1 MRRDASRCV
10 ASPTSIF
17 GASPPLRRARGK
29 RARNNERA
37 TSFDAAVTA
46 PRVDDRL
53 ARAST
58 TDDDASRS
66 TRRRASLDR
75 PARAPRIRASSST
88 RARRMR
94 HRIVERRAR
103 AMHADQFRDPAR
115 EDEDDDDDDDEMD
128 ARARARAWARLPTK
142 TKCLGPTLLALGT
155 AMLGTRA
162 LFALGAI
169 EADAHAARGTTTAL
183 TVVGGMC
190 ALAGGYAT
198 TVMWMT
204 ARGARGWSYEM
215 IPGE

>member
-1 MRRDASRCV
+1 MRRFADFYFRRF
-10 ASPTSIF
+10 ASPTT
-17 GASPPLRRARGK
+17 RARP
-29 RARNNERA
+29 RARNNERCYVVRRGRHR
-37 TSFDAAVTA
+37 AA
-46 PRVDDRL
+46 RRHRL

-115 EDEDDDDDDDEMD
+115 EDEDDDDDDDETD

>member
-1 MRRDASRCV
+1 
-10 ASPTSIF
+10 
-17 GASPPLRRARGK
+17 
-29 RARNNERA
+29 
-37 TSFDAAVTA
+37 
-46 PRVDDRL
+46 
-53 ARAST
+53 
-58 TDDDASRS
+58 
-66 TRRRASLDR
+66 
-75 PARAPRIRASSST
+75 
-88 RARRMR
+88 MR

-115 EDEDDDDDDDEMD
+115 EDEDDDDDDDETD

-183 TVVGGMC
+183 TAVGGMC

-198 TVMWMT
+198 TVRWLT

>member
-1 MRRDASRCV
+1 MRRFADFYFRRY
-10 ASPTSIF
+10 ASPST
-17 GASPPLRRARGK
+17 RARP
-29 RARNNERA
+29 RARNNERCYVVRRGRHR
-37 TSFDAAVTA
+37 AA
-46 PRVDDRL
+46 RRHRL
-53 ARAST
+53 AR
-58 TDDDASRS
+58 
-66 TRRRASLDR
+66 
-75 PARAPRIRASSST
+75 
-88 RARRMR
+88 
-94 HRIVERRAR
+94 
-103 AMHADQFRDPAR
+103 
-115 EDEDDDDDDDEMD
+115 EDDDDDDDDDETD

>member
-1 MRRDASRCV
+1 MRRFADFYFRRF
-10 ASPTSIF
+10 ASPTT
-17 GASPPLRRARGK
+17 RARP

-115 EDEDDDDDDDEMD
+115 EDEDDDDDDDEIN

>member
-1 MRRDASRCV
+1 MRRFADFYFRRF
-10 ASPTSIF
+10 ASPTT
-17 GASPPLRRARGK
+17 RARP

-53 ARAST
+53 ARAKT
-58 TDDDASRS
+58 T
-66 TRRRASLDR
+66 TRRDRRGVARIPDR
-75 PARAPRIRASSST
+75 PARAPRFRASSST

-94 HRIVERRAR
+94 HRIVERRGF

-115 EDEDDDDDDDEMD
+115 EDDDDDDDEMD

>member
-1 MRRDASRCV
+1 MRRDAS
-10 ASPTSIF
+10 
-17 GASPPLRRARGK
+17 LRRLLFSALRLPDDRARP

-53 ARAST
+53 ARAKT
-58 TDDDASRS
+58 T
-66 TRRRASLDR
+66 TRRDRRGVARIPDR
-75 PARAPRIRASSST
+75 PARAPRFRASTSSSEAT
-88 RARRMR
+88 RARRKR
-94 HRIVERRAR
+94 HRIVERRAD

-115 EDEDDDDDDDEMD
+115 EDGDDDDEMD

>member
-1 MRRDASRCV
+1 MRRFADFYFRRF
-10 ASPTSIF
+10 ASPAT
-17 GASPPLRRARGK
+17 RARP
-29 RARNNERA
+29 RARNNERCYVVRRGRHR
-37 TSFDAAVTA
+37 AARRRP
-46 PRVDDRL
+46 PR
-53 ARAST
+53 ARV
-58 TDDDASRS
+58 DDDASRS

>member
-1 MRRDASRCV
+1 MRRFADFYFRRF
-10 ASPTSIF
+10 ASPTT
-17 GASPPLRRARGK
+17 RARP

-53 ARAST
+53 AR
-58 TDDDASRS
+58 
-66 TRRRASLDR
+66 
-75 PARAPRIRASSST
+75 
-88 RARRMR
+88 
-94 HRIVERRAR
+94 
-103 AMHADQFRDPAR
+103 
-115 EDEDDDDDDDEMD
+115 EDDDDDDDEMD

>member
-1 MRRDASRCV
+1 MRRDAS
-10 ASPTSIF
+10 
-17 GASPPLRRARGK
+17 LRRLLFSALRLPDDARAGS
-29 RARNNERA
+29 APVTTNA
-37 TSFDAAVTA
+37 VTSFDAAVTA

-53 ARAST
+53 ARA
-58 TDDDASRS
+58 
-66 TRRRASLDR
+66 
-75 PARAPRIRASSST
+75 
-88 RARRMR
+88 
-94 HRIVERRAR
+94 
-103 AMHADQFRDPAR
+103 MHADQFRDPAR
-115 EDEDDDDDDDEMD
+115 EDDDDDDDDDEIN

>member
-17 GASPPLRRARGK
+17 GASPPRRRARA
-29 RARNNERA
+29 RAPVTTNA
-37 TSFDAAVTA
+37 VTSFDAAVTA

-53 ARAST
+53 AR
-58 TDDDASRS
+58 
-66 TRRRASLDR
+66 
-75 PARAPRIRASSST
+75 
-88 RARRMR
+88 
-94 HRIVERRAR
+94 
-103 AMHADQFRDPAR
+103 
-115 EDEDDDDDDDEMD
+115 EDEDDDDDDDETD

>member
-17 GASPPLRRARGK
+17 GASPPRRRARGK

-115 EDEDDDDDDDEMD
+115 EDDDDDDDDDEIN